1 MTTQPKTRTLVVK
14 TERLRTLGASSLAQ
28 VAGGSGGARP
38 PESVTVCK
46 P

>member
-1 MTTQPKTRTLVVK
+1 MTTQLKTRTLVVK
-14 TERLRTLGASSLAQ
+14 TESLRTLSASSLAA
-28 VAGGSGGARP
+28 VAGGSVRP